1 MAWEGGWQLGTS
13 PATERAIPVLQLC
26 AEHEVLRDEVYC
38 QIIKQVTN
46 NTSSKP

>member
-1 MAWEGGWQLGTS
+1 MAVAMGMS
-13 PATERAIPVLQLC
+13 PAMHQAVPLPQLC

-38 QIIKQVTN
+38 QIINQVTD